1 MFPGAVILDL
11 PPGLSLSCSHE
22 AQRVPPKTD
31 LALTLL
37 HQLRP
42 RAVTTVWEEGLC
54 SVPAPYW
61 ALSQK
66 SSL

>member
-22 AQRVPPKTD
+22 AQHVLPKTD

-37 HQLRP
+37 RQLRP
-42 RAVTTVWEEGLC
+42 RAVTTVWKEGLC
-54 SVPAPYW
+54 SVPTLYRT
-61 ALSQK
+61 LSQK